1 MAQSHA
7 GPVIMPWES
16 GHYEEVA
23 VFLLSGLLGAI
34 LGATI
39 LAHYRA
45 HQGRGPELR

>member
-16 GHYEEVA
+16 GHYEEVL

-34 LGATI
+34 LGAT
-39 LAHYRA
+39 LLHHYRA
-45 HQGRGPELR
+45 QQGRGARLA